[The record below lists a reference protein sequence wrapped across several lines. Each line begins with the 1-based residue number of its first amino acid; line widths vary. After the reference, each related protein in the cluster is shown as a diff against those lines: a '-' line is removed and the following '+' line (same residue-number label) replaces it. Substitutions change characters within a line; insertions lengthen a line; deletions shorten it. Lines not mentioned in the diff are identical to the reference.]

1 MQPIICEICGS
12 NDIVKQDGVFVCQ
25 HCGTKYSADA
35 VRKMVVDGKVDVSGS
50 TVKVDGSDRLKN
62 LREIAKRAVADNDAE
77 AAVKYYDMILVE
89 EPNNW
94 EAAFYTVY
102 FRAMQCKIAG
112 IQSAAVSVGN
122 CIDTVLKL
130 IRDNVTDPKE
140 RRAAYMI
147 VAMRVM
153 SICEM
158 LYTAAHNHYSGIDSS
173 IQSQY
178 VAEYGNRVLAVV
190 NASYTM
196 GNYLNL
202 FFGEEKSAQELAV
215 MAWKAGIERH
225 KSIVRMYSSKE
236 DRVGARDLILEYV
249 AKVQKYDPSYVAPEI
264 DTTSQA
270 MSAIILTIV
279 ICIIGFCIIIGVV
292 NG

>member
-1 MQPIICEICGS
+1 M
-12 NDIVKQDGVFVCQ
+12 
-25 HCGTKYSADA
+25 
-35 VRKMVVDGKVDVSGS
+35 
-50 TVKVDGSDRLKN
+50 
-62 LREIAKRAVADNDAE
+62 
-77 AAVKYYDMILVE
+77 
-89 EPNNW
+89 
-94 EAAFYTVY
+94 
-102 FRAMQCKIAG
+102 
-112 IQSAAVSVGN
+112 SVGN

-173 IQSQY
+173 IQNQY
-178 VAEYGNRVLAVV
+178 AAEYGNCVIAVV
-190 NASYTM
+190 KTFYTL
-196 GNYLNL
+196 GNYLNH

>member
-25 HCGTKYSADA
+25 HCGTKYSADE

-112 IQSAAVSVGN
+112 IQSAAVE
-122 CIDTVLKL
+122 LH
-130 IRDNVTDPKE
+130 RH
-140 RRAAYMI
+140 RA
-147 VAMRVM
+147 
-153 SICEM
+153 E
-158 LYTAAHNHYSGIDSS
+158 AHQG
-173 IQSQY
+173 
-178 VAEYGNRVLAVV
+178 
-190 NASYTM
+190 
-196 GNYLNL
+196 
-202 FFGEEKSAQELAV
+202 
-215 MAWKAGIERH
+215 
-225 KSIVRMYSSKE
+225 
-236 DRVGARDLILEYV
+236 
-249 AKVQKYDPSYVAPEI
+249 
-264 DTTSQA
+264 
-270 MSAIILTIV
+270 
-279 ICIIGFCIIIGVV
+279 
-292 NG
+292 

>member
-1 MQPIICEICGS
+1 
-12 NDIVKQDGVFVCQ
+12 
-25 HCGTKYSADA
+25 
-35 VRKMVVDGKVDVSGS
+35 
-50 TVKVDGSDRLKN
+50 
-62 LREIAKRAVADNDAE
+62 
-77 AAVKYYDMILVE
+77 
-89 EPNNW
+89 
-94 EAAFYTVY
+94 
-102 FRAMQCKIAG
+102 MQCKIAG
-112 IQSAAVSVGN
+112 IQSAAVSVGI